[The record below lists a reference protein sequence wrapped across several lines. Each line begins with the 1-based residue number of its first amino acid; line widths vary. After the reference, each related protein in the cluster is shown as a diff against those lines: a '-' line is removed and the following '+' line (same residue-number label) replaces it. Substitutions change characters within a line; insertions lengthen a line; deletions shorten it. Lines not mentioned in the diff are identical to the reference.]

1 MEKKKLYR
9 SMTDKKLC
17 GVCGGI
23 AEYYNWDP
31 TIVRLVWAVITCF
44 YGTGLVLYIVAALI
58 FPERPSSDKTDDA
71 EKISA
76 EVTVDNAET
85 TE

>member
-1 MEKKKLYR
+1 MEKRLCKSNK
-9 SMTDKKLC
+9 DKIIA

>member
-1 MEKKKLYR
+1 MEKRLCKSNK
-9 SMTDKKLC
+9 DKIIA

-58 FPERPSSDKTDDA
+58 FPERLSSDKTDDA

>member
-1 MEKKKLYR
+1 MEKRLCKSNK
-9 SMTDKKLC
+9 DKIIA

-44 YGTGLVLYIVAALI
+44 YGTGLVLYIVAALS